1 MKKIFAV
8 ILTLIMILS
17 LTACGNKDIWDTVYT
32 FDYAQ
37 ITTQKGEV
45 VEGKVVSWTDY
56 DDGDSI
62 QVTIKTDDG
71 ELTYLTHICNV
82 TLIT

>member
-1 MKKIFAV
+1 MKKIFIVVLA
-8 ILTLIMILS
+8 LIMTLA
-17 LTACGNKDIWDTVYT
+17 LCACGNKDMWDTVYT

-37 ITTQKGEV
+37 ITTQTGEV
-45 VEGKVVSWTDY
+45 VEGEVVSWTDY

-62 QVTIKTDDG
+62 QVTIKNEDG
-71 ELTYLTHICNV
+71 EKTYLTHISNV

>member
-1 MKKIFAV
+1 MKKFIVVVLA
-8 ILTLIMILS
+8 LIMSLS
-17 LTACGNKDIWDTVYT
+17 LTACGNKDMWDTVYT

-56 DDGDSI
+56 EDGDQI
-62 QVTIKTDDG
+62 QVTIKTEGG
-71 ELTYLTHICNV
+71 EKTYLTHISNV
-82 TLIT
+82 TMIT